1 MKTCT
6 KCLENKPKSAFH
18 QKATCK
24 DGLFQ
29 WCIQCHRVITK
40 TRQAEL
46 RKNLDFI
53 AKESKKVA
61 NWRKNNFEK
70 YYANFQSYCAQ
81 NRAKLANR
89 TARYRSKKLQRTPSW
104 LTDTDK
110 WMIEEAYDLAALRTR
125 ITGVVWHVDHII
137 PLQGELVSGLHTPY
151 NLQVIVGKIN
161 QSKSNYFAVT

>member
-1 MKTCT
+1 MKICT
-6 KCLENKPKSAFH
+6 KCLENKPKTDFH
-18 QKATCK
+18 KKSTCK

-46 RKNLDFI
+46 RKNPDFV
-53 AKESKKVA
+53 AKEVKKVA
-61 NWRKNNFEK
+61 NWRKNNFAK
-70 YYANFQSYCAQ
+70 YYANFQNYCEQ

-89 TARYRSKKLQRTPSW
+89 TAKYRSKKLQRTPAW
-104 LTDTDK
+104 LTDVDK
-110 WMIEEAYDLAALRTR
+110 WMIEEAYELAALRTR
-125 ITGVVWHVDHII
+125 MTGIAWHVDHVI
-137 PLQGELVSGLHTPY
+137 PLQGEMVSGLHTPY